1 MAARHCKRIQL
12 RVRVRA
18 LCLEAQVLALK
29 CQAEDMTPDDQFM
42 ATSQVIQQF
51 RQQQAAGWTA
61 GMSTHVVR
69 LDMLCYDMLCHAMPC
84 YAMLCYA
91 MLCYAMLCS
100 ARLCSAMLCYA
111 LRCLAVPYYAMLCC
125 DMLDW
130 QEVRPT

>member
-29 CQAEDMTPDDQFM
+29 CQAEDMTPDDQFL

-91 MLCYAMLCS
+91 MLCYAMLCQTVQCHVV
-100 ARLCSAMLCYA
+100 LCTAVLGCAILCHAML
-111 LRCLAVPYYAMLCC
+111 
-125 DMLDW
+125 
-130 QEVRPT
+130 